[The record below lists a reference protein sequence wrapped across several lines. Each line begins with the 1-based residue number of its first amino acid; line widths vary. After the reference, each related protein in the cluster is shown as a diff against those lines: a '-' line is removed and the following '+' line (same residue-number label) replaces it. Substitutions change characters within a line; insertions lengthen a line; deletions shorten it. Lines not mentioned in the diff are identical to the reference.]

1 MQPAQ
6 LDLFSVPPPTAHA
19 TMQTVMVKSHPRRVR
34 ASVRTNLDTST
45 SLPYA
50 PGSDTSREA
59 AEKAEGTAEAGRA
72 RVLSLLRLQGP
83 MTLQQIE
90 DALGWNGNT
99 VRPRRCELA
108 AKGLVRDSGKTAKT
122 KSGRNAILWEAVE

>member
-1 MQPAQ
+1 MQTTAQ
-6 LDLFSVPPPTAHA
+6 LDLFSAPLPTARA

-34 ASVRTNLDTST
+34 AST

-72 RVLSLLRLQGP
+72 RVLSLLRRQGP

-99 VRPRRCELA
+99 VRPRRCELEA
-108 AKGLVRDSGKTAKT
+108 AGLVVDSGKTAKT
-122 KSGRNAILWEAVE
+122 KSGHNAVLWEAAK

>member
-6 LDLFSVPPPTAHA
+6 LNLFFAPPPSAHA
-19 TMQTVMVKSHPRRVR
+19 TMQTVIVKSHPRRVR
-34 ASVRTNLDTST
+34 ASA

-50 PGSDTSREA
+50 PGSATSREA
-59 AEKAEGTAEAGRA
+59 AEKAVGTAEAGRA
-72 RVLSLLRLQGP
+72 RVLSLLRRQGP

-99 VRPRRCELA
+99 VRPRRKELEA
-108 AKGLVRDSGKTAKT
+108 AGLVIDSGKTAKT
-122 KSGRNAILWEAVE
+122 KSGRNAILWKAAE

>member
-1 MQPAQ
+1 MQTAAQ
-6 LDLFSVPPPTAHA
+6 LDLFSAPPPSASA

-34 ASVRTNLDTST
+34 AST

-50 PGSDTSREA
+50 PGSETSREA

-72 RVLSLLRLQGP
+72 RVLSLLRRQGP

-99 VRPRRCELA
+99 VRPRRKELEA
-108 AKGLVRDSGKTAKT
+108 AGLVVDSGKTAKT
-122 KSGRNAILWEAVE
+122 KSGRNAVLWEAAK

>member
-6 LDLFSVPPPTAHA
+6 LDLFAAPPPSARA
-19 TMQTVMVKSHPRRVR
+19 TMQTVIVKSHPRRVR
-34 ASVRTNLDTST
+34 ASI

-50 PGSDTSREA
+50 PGSETSREA
-59 AEKAEGTAEAGRA
+59 SEKAEGTAEAGRA
-72 RVLSLLRLQGP
+72 RVLSLLRRQGA

-99 VRPRRCELA
+99 VRPRRKELESA
-108 AKGLVRDSGKTAKT
+108 GLVVDSGKTAKT
-122 KSGRNAILWEAVE
+122 KSGRNAVLWEAAK

>member
-6 LDLFSVPPPTAHA
+6 LNLFFAPPPSAHA
-19 TMQTVMVKSHPRRVR
+19 TMQTVIVKSHPRRVR

-50 PGSDTSREA
+50 PGSETSREA

-72 RVLSLLRLQGP
+72 RVLACLVRHGA

-90 DALGWNGNT
+90 DALGWSGNT
-99 VRPRRCELA
+99 VRPRRCELEA
-108 AKGLVRDSGKTAKT
+108 AGLVVNSGRTAKT
-122 KSGRNAILWEAVE
+122 KSGRDAVLWEAVK

>member
-1 MQPAQ
+1 MTAAQ
-6 LDLFSVPPPTAHA
+6 LDLFSAPLPTANA

-34 ASVRTNLDTST
+34 AST
-45 SLPYA
+45 SLPFA

-72 RVLSLLRLQGP
+72 RVLSLLRRQGP

-99 VRPRRCELA
+99 VRPRRKELEA
-108 AKGLVRDSGKTAKT
+108 AGLVVDSGKTAKT
-122 KSGRNAILWEAVE
+122 KAGRDAVLWEAVE